1 MIFSNLPNT
10 PKRALI
16 QLISSKD
23 SRTALAQK
31 NIVLSFGLKGISIII
46 SFLLVP
52 LTINYLNVTDYGI
65 WLTLSSIL
73 TWINFFD
80 IGLANGLRN
89 KLTEVL
95 AHQDLKLARKY
106 VSTTFALLTVIIGVF
121 FALFIITNLFLHW
134 DQILNTPIEE
144 RQKLNNLVIIVFA
157 FFCLQFVF
165 KTVGIILVSAQKPA
179 INDLLNIIAN
189 LISLVVIYTLTK
201 TTTASLNY
209 VACTFAGAPFM
220 VFLFAY
226 VALFWGKYSYLRPS
240 FLSIDLQYTKSL
252 IGLGLKFFI
261 IQIAVCIVI
270 YTSTNILL
278 TQLFGSKS
286 VTIYNIAFKYFNA
299 ISMAYMIIIMPFW
312 SAATDAYVKQ
322 DFEWI
327 QKSLQK
333 LIAMFGLSLM
343 VTAIMIIFSNKFY
356 RFWVGSAI
364 EIPFSLSVLVA
375 IYITLFNWSNTFIYF
390 INGIGKIQLQLLITI
405 IIAILYIPMAIFLG
419 HIWQINGVVLASI
432 ISLLPTSIL
441 MPIQCKKIYSAN
453 ATGIWNK

>member
-121 FALFIITNLFLHW
+121 FALFIITNLFLHC

-189 LISLVVIYTLTK
+189 LMK
-201 TTTASLNY
+201 QWTAKL
-209 VACTFAGAPFM
+209 
-220 VFLFAY
+220 
-226 VALFWGKYSYLRPS
+226 
-240 FLSIDLQYTKSL
+240 
-252 IGLGLKFFI
+252 
-261 IQIAVCIVI
+261 
-270 YTSTNILL
+270 
-278 TQLFGSKS
+278 LFGQ
-286 VTIYNIAFKYFNA
+286 Y
-299 ISMAYMIIIMPFW
+299 
-312 SAATDAYVKQ
+312 
-322 DFEWI
+322 
-327 QKSLQK
+327 
-333 LIAMFGLSLM
+333 
-343 VTAIMIIFSNKFY
+343 
-356 RFWVGSAI
+356 
-364 EIPFSLSVLVA
+364 
-375 IYITLFNWSNTFIYF
+375 
-390 INGIGKIQLQLLITI
+390 
-405 IIAILYIPMAIFLG
+405 
-419 HIWQINGVVLASI
+419 
-432 ISLLPTSIL
+432 
-441 MPIQCKKIYSAN
+441 
-453 ATGIWNK
+453 